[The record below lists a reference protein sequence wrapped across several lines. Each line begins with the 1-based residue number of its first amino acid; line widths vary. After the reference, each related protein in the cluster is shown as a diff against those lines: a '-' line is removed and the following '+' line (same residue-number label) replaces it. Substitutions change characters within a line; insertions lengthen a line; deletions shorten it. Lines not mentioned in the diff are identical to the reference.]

1 MDDDRDSST
10 MLSCRSIKVGQHD
23 LGGDAIR
30 SKIYSPSKAPALL
43 TIMISE
49 PRKDRSGGNTNGHG
63 MACAQASM
71 SEKTRRDQVR
81 DYLVMWID
89 FMLWGA
95 CDERPRK
102 ERWQAA
108 RFSEGENTCTCN
120 RCTAGT
126 KL

>member
-1 MDDDRDSST
+1 
-10 MLSCRSIKVGQHD
+10 
-23 LGGDAIR
+23 
-30 SKIYSPSKAPALL
+30 
-43 TIMISE
+43 
-49 PRKDRSGGNTNGHG
+49 
-63 MACAQASM
+63 M

-108 RFSEGENTCTCN
+108 RFSEGESIRATDSGDKALRARQGEHSRDSRRT
-120 RCTAGT
+120 
-126 KL
+126 